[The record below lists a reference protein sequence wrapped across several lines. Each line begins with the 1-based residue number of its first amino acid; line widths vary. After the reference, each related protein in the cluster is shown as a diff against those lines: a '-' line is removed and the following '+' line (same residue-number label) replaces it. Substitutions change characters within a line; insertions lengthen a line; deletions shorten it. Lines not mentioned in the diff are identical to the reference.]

1 MKPNVFSAV
10 VAFPHIIGA
19 IDCTHVQL
27 EREHIYRNCTQTHSI
42 MCENCVWLERGHYP
56 GAAHLG
62 NRVGFFFRD
71 DEWWEI
77 GRHLIVCTSYNIAK
91 HRGMLHDPIPSNA
104 RSGIFLMSLWR
115 YYLFSFSYKRHK
127 PTLATADGGS
137 YHFWTLTDTHRKHQW
152 LATETASL
160 LGLSNEGALG
170 FSDLWLPAQP
180 LQSSL
185 TAQWWPSSVSC
196 LAFETTARASHLTR
210 GGTVDVALI
219 SCATWT
225 QALSDIAISNL
236 NLSAVREKS
245 RSNRNNSFLLGLPT
259 NQLQP
264 VQIEANALR
273 ALSAAGINAVN
284 AGRNVRLSV

>member
-1 MKPNVFSAV
+1 M
-10 VAFPHIIGA
+10 
-19 IDCTHVQL
+19 
-27 EREHIYRNCTQTHSI
+27 
-42 MCENCVWLERGHYP
+42 
-56 GAAHLG
+56 G
-62 NRVGFFFRD
+62 NRK
-71 DEWWEI
+71 
-77 GRHLIVCTSYNIAK
+77 TSDC
-91 HRGMLHDPIPSNA
+91 LHILQHCKAPWDAA
-104 RSGIFLMSLWR
+104 RSNPIQCTFWNISHEPLEG
-115 YYLFSFSYKRHK
+115 LFILFFIQRHK

-137 YHFWTLTDTHRKHQW
+137 HHFWTLTDTHKKPKW

-160 LGLSNEGALG
+160 LGFSNEGALG
-170 FSDLWLPAQP
+170 FNDLWLPAQP

-225 QALSDIAISNL
+225 QALSEIAISKL
-236 NLSAVREKS
+236 ILSAVCEKS

-264 VQIEANALR
+264 VQIEANTLMT
-273 ALSAAGINAVN
+273 LSAAGINAVN